1 MTDGQGQDTASAPP
15 GWYRAADGQVR
26 WWDGSSWLATLPE
39 RPPDPAL
46 AVLPHLAL
54 FVMPVF
60 AALALRL
67 TLGQKDPF
75 IKHHATEALNAQ
87 IWFGIIWN
95 AVGLAAFALLVTSGD
110 PDPDPRL
117 FLTVWLSMF
126 GMYIATAVLSVI
138 GAVKAY
144 RRTWWRYPLTPYRFV
159 RGARVE
165 RSTT

>member
-1 MTDGQGQDTASAPP
+1 MTDGQGQDTASTPP

-26 WWDGSSWLATLPE
+26 WWDGSRWLATLPE

-87 IWFGIIWN
+87 IWFGII
-95 AVGLAAFALLVTSGD
+95 
-110 PDPDPRL
+110 
-117 FLTVWLSMF
+117 
-126 GMYIATAVLSVI
+126 
-138 GAVKAY
+138 
-144 RRTWWRYPLTPYRFV
+144 
-159 RGARVE
+159 
-165 RSTT
+165 